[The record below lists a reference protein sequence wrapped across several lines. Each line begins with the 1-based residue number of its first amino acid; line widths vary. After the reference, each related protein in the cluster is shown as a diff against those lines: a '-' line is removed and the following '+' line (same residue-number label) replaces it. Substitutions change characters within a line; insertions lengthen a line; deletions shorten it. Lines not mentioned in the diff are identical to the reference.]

1 MTYPDDLKDVFM
13 QYMMDE
19 LNYSEYKKNIQNLLE
34 QLNETWKEKRM
45 SNLNHSLRKSLIHTV
60 RAVGNVQK
68 DLIHA
73 ANANG

>member
-34 QLNETWKEKRM
+34 
-45 SNLNHSLRKSLIHTV
+45 
-60 RAVGNVQK
+60 
-68 DLIHA
+68 
-73 ANANG
+73 